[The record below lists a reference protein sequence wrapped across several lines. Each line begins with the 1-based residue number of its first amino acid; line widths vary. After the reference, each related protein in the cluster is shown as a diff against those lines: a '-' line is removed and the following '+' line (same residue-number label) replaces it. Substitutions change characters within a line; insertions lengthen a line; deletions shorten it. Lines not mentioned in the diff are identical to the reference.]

1 MMDKL
6 TVQEIFD
13 LADLAWAYGSEHIE
27 DEAVWSKYLTLSN
40 KLTEIAF
47 NMKEPV

>member
-1 MMDKL
+1 M
-6 TVQEIFD
+6 TEFTAQELFD

-27 DEAVWSKYLTLSN
+27 DEAIWSKYLTLSN

-47 NMKEPV
+47 SMKEPA